1 MNGVKLYF
9 HYLSL
14 HLRER
19 MEYKKSLLLQ
29 LFGQFLVSFSL
40 FLSIYFLF
48 RRFHSVAGFSFS
60 QVLLSFSVVMMAF
73 SLSEVFFRGFDLFPQ
88 MLGNGEFDRILVRPR
103 NTVFLVICSKFQL
116 DRLSRVLQG
125 VITLVYAIP
134 RCGVDWTPEKA
145 GVLALMIL
153 CGTVV
158 FGCLFVC
165 GAAVAFFTIEGLE
178 FINIFTDGARE
189 FGAYPMAVYGKA
201 ILLFT
206 TFIIPIACFQYWPML
221 WLMGRS
227 ENLLYALCP
236 LLSLLFILPSFLLWK
251 LGMRKYQST
260 GS

>member
-48 RRFHSVAGFSFS
+48 QRFHSVAGFSFS

-73 SLSEVFFRGFDLFPQ
+73 SLAEVFFRGFDLFPQ

-103 NTVFLVICSKFQL
+103 NTVLLVVCSKFQL
-116 DRLSRVLQG
+116 DRISRVLQG
-125 VITLVYAIP
+125 AITLVYAVP
-134 RCGVDWTPEKA
+134 RCGVDWTPGKA

-153 CGTVV
+153 CGIVV
-158 FGCLFVC
+158 FGCLFIC

-206 TFIIPIACFQYWPML
+206 TFVIPIACFQYWPML
-221 WLMGRS
+221 WLMGES
-227 ENLLYALCP
+227 DSLLYALSP
-236 LLSLLFILPSFLLWK
+236 LFSLLFILPSLLLWK

>member
-1 MNGVKLYF
+1 MNSLKLYAE
-9 HYLSL
+9 YLSL

-19 MEYKKSLLLQ
+19 MEYKKSFILE

-48 RRFHSVAGFSFS
+48 QRFHSVAGFSFS
-60 QVLLSFSVVMMAF
+60 QVLISFSVVMMAF
-73 SLSEVFFRGFDLFPQ
+73 SLAEIFFRGFDLFPQ

-116 DRLSRVLQG
+116 NRLSRVLQAI
-125 VITLVYAIP
+125 VTLLYALP
-134 RCGVDWTPEKA
+134 RCGIHWNPAKA
-145 GVLALMIL
+145 GVLTLMIL

-189 FGAYPMAVYGKA
+189 FGSYPMAVYGKA
-201 ILLFT
+201 ILTFT
-206 TFIIPIACFQYWPML
+206 TFVIPLACFQYWPML
-221 WLMGRS
+221 WLMGESR
-227 ENLLYALCP
+227 NLLYALCP
-236 LLSLLFILPSFLLWK
+236 LFSLLFILPSLLLWK
-251 LGMRKYQST
+251 IGIRKYQST

>member
-1 MNGVKLYF
+1 MDSLKLYF

-19 MEYKKSLLLQ
+19 MEYKKSLLLG
-29 LFGQFLVSFSL
+29 LFGQFIVSFSL

-48 RRFHSVAGFSFS
+48 RRFHAVAGFTFS

-73 SLSEVFFRGFDLFPQ
+73 SLSEIFFRGFDLFPQ
-88 MLGNGEFDRILVRPR
+88 MLGNGEFDRVLVRPR
-103 NTVFLVICSKFQL
+103 SPVLLVVCSKFQL

-125 VITLVYAIP
+125 AVTLIYALP

-145 GVLALMIL
+145 AVLGLMLL

-158 FGCLFVC
+158 FCCLFVC
-165 GAAVAFFTIEGLE
+165 GAAAAFFTIEGIE

-201 ILLFT
+201 VLTFT
-206 TFIIPIACFQYWPML
+206 TFVIPIACFQYWPVV
-221 WLMGRS
+221 WLTGGTD
-227 ENLLYALCP
+227 NLLYALCP
-236 LLSLLFILPSFLLWK
+236 LFSLLFIFPTLLLWK
-251 LGMRKYQST
+251 WGVRKYQST

>member
-1 MNGVKLYF
+1 M
-9 HYLSL
+9 
-14 HLRER
+14 
-19 MEYKKSLLLQ
+19 
-29 LFGQFLVSFSL
+29 SFSL

-48 RRFHSVAGFSFS
+48 RRFYSVAGFSFS

-134 RCGVDWTPEKA
+134 RCEVDWTPEKA

-165 GAAVAFFTIEGLE
+165 GAAGRLLYNRRLGVYQHLYRRRPGVRRLPDGRLRQSNPPLYDLCHPDRLFPVLADALA
-178 FINIFTDGARE
+178 DGA
-189 FGAYPMAVYGKA
+189 VGK
-201 ILLFT
+201 
-206 TFIIPIACFQYWPML
+206 PPV
-221 WLMGRS
+221 
-227 ENLLYALCP
+227 CP
-236 LLSLLFILPSFLLWK
+236 LPALIPPVYPAEPPLVEAGDAEIPVDRVMKEAEGKGYK
-251 LGMRKYQST
+251 L
-260 GS
+260 